1 MRKKYSTPETLV
13 LTIDMQ
19 KLMAGSGPTGGDQ
32 HNPGF
37 SGSRRGSRRQQWD
50 DWDDEEEADDEG

>member
-32 HNPGF
+32 HNPGI
-37 SGSRRGSRRQQWD
+37 GSRRGTRRQQWD
-50 DWDDEEEADDEG
+50 EWEDEEEADDEG